1 MFEVDKS
8 GYRGVKRR
16 AYLEQALKTRGCS
29 CLVLNE
35 SAGTTSGEQRRR
47 DERFSHRS
55 GRRLT
60 SGLCEQLFKKY
71 TPDPSFTRQR
81 KQHHGDR
88 KKEVMILFNNVQP
101 FVELG
106 NPPSFTRITY

>member
-8 GYRGVKRR
+8 GYRGVKGR
-16 AYLEQALKTRGCS
+16 AYLEQALKIRGCS
-29 CLVLNE
+29 RLVLNE
-35 SAGTTSGEQRRR
+35 SAGTTNGEQSRR

-71 TPDPSFTRQR
+71 TPHPSFTRQR
-81 KQHHGDR
+81 KQHRGER
-88 KKEVMILFNNVQP
+88 AKVMIN
-101 FVELG
+101 
-106 NPPSFTRITY
+106 TI